1 MDFSQNGYWHVA
13 TMMLRPYY
21 QRKAEGCCLRLGL
34 MARSSLQ
41 LSLFAHGLLWGSG
54 AVRRPL
60 MRTGRGRAWA
70 PNTAW
75 LCLPGLS
82 FRGGKRYR
90 TLVLTRSQSALA
102 CREESPGSRQKEAA
116 AGPLPRDTVAPQ
128 PGLCRQL
135 LCFTSFTSHPATSV
149 SLSWFLKGFLSTWQG
164 RSSLFPQEIGP
175 KMQFPPLS
183 VTQPLVLKQ
192 DFL

>member
-34 MARSSLQ
+34 MARSSLL

-60 MRTGRGRAWA
+60 MRTGHGRAWA

-82 FRGGKRYR
+82 FRGGKQYR
-90 TLVLTRSQSALA
+90 TLVLTRYQSALA

-116 AGPLPRDTVAPQ
+116 AGPLPRETVAPQ

-135 LCFTSFTSHPATSV
+135 LFHILHQSPGHISFP
-149 SLSWFLKGFLSTWQG
+149 FLISKGFPQHLA
-164 RSSLFPQEIGP
+164 RSLLII
-175 KMQFPPLS
+175 PPGDR
-183 VTQPLVLKQ
+183 T
-192 DFL
+192 